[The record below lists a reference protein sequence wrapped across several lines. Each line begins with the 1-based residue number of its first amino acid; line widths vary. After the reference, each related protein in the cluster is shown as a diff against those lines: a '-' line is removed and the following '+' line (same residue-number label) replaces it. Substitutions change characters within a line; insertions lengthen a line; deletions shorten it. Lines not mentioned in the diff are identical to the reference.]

1 MTPAEAMDVGSKLIH
16 MLSQQQL
23 LYRQLRDLA
32 AKQSTLVEGGDPE
45 MILRILAGR
54 QRLIDRLTALN
65 RELEP
70 IRTDWQN
77 VMDSLPT
84 SQRQEAQSLVASV
97 QEILGEILASD
108 ERDTKTLQ
116 SQQQKIAGEIKGAS
130 VGKRVNR
137 AYVQNVG
144 GSQRRLFDATSG

>member
-16 MLSQQQL
+16 LLSQQQL

-32 AKQSTLVEGGDPE
+32 TKQSTLVEGGDPE

-70 IRTDWQN
+70 IRQDWQN
-77 VMDSLPT
+77 VTESLPA
-84 SQRQEAQSLVASV
+84 SQREEAQSLVESV

-108 ERDTKTLQ
+108 ERDTKTLYG
-116 SQQQKIAGEIKGAS
+116 QQQKIAGEIKEAS

-137 AYVQNVG
+137 AYVQNG
-144 GSQRRLFDATSG
+144 GAGQSRLFDATSG